1 MGRANRIMVQKQ
13 ELTLDTI
20 MQTFIHVGED
30 SRLKFKTLCDLYG
43 ALNIGQSIIFV
54 NSRESGFTLAK
65 KMKAEGHSVTL
76 ICGTQRDS
84 NSVEK
89 IDERQRDKIVDEFRT
104 GVTKVL
110 IATNVLSR
118 GIDVP
123 AVTLVVNYDI
133 PVNFHSQS
141 SPDYETYVHR
151 IGRTG
156 RFGLKGIAVNLVT
169 SRERPLLSS
178 IEDFYK
184 CSMKELSGDCEE
196 MEELLRDL

>member
-1 MGRANRIMVQKQ
+1 MGDASRADQ
-13 ELTLDTI
+13 EDVAFALAGASLL
-20 MQTFIHVGED
+20 GN
-30 SRLKFKTLCDLYG
+30 LYG

-89 IDERQRDKIVDEFRT
+89 IDEAQRDRIMVEFRT
-104 GVTKVL
+104 GITKVL
-110 IATNVLSR
+110 IATNVLAR

-123 AVTLVVNYDI
+123 AVTLVVNYEI

-169 SRERPLLSS
+169 SR
-178 IEDFYK
+178 
-184 CSMKELSGDCEE
+184 
-196 MEELLRDL
+196 